1 MYMDSQWLKMQ
12 FDLHPDKTKA
22 ALAKALGLEPP
33 AISKIIKG
41 TRQIKA
47 QEYVMMRRFF
57 GLPSNDDKAQRDK
70 DPISYTLAPLEAR
83 DGLAEGA
90 TEAEGGE
97 WVIPADILIA
107 RTSAA
112 PHQIKIFQ
120 IRETIMEPDF
130 KQGEYVL
137 VDLSD
142 CVPSPPGTFIVSD
155 GFGHM
160 ARFCEFVPNSKP
172 PEVRVSA
179 KNNGF
184 LPQILTLSD
193 FTIVGRIIAKLQM
206 L

>member
-1 MYMDSQWLKMQ
+1 MLMDSQWLKMQ

-33 AISKIIKG
+33 AVSKIIKG

-47 QEYVMMRRFF
+47 QEYMIMRRFF
-57 GLPSNDDKAQRDK
+57 GLPSNEDRPPRSDEPGGYK
-70 DPISYTLAPLEAR
+70 IAPLQAAGGLGEA
-83 DGLAEGA
+83 DGALEGA
-90 TEAEGGE
+90 E
-97 WVIPADILIA
+97 WVIPAEILIA

-112 PHQIKIFQ
+112 PNQIKIFQ

-142 CVPSPPGTFIVSD
+142 CVPSPPGAFIVSD

-160 ARFCEFVPNSKP
+160 ARFCEFIPKSKP

-184 LPQILTLSD
+184 LPQTLTLSD
-193 FTIVGRIIAKLQM
+193 FNIVGRIIAKLQM